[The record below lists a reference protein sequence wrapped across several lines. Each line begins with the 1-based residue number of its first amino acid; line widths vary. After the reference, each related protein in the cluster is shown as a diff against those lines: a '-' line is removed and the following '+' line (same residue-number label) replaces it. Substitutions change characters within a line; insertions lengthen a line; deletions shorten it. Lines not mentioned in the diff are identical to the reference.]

1 MTTLMQVA
9 DNVAIDLLDGLAIFD
24 DRSVN
29 ALVMQDICRGY
40 AMVGACYLLQRRNQT
55 TFRTWLAL
63 GAQAY
68 AHWLSVAPPSR
79 HTHAHAEPFLYA
91 VLAGDATLCAQ
102 IHQRLRPDFNQGCEY
117 EEDFAFARILQVLV
131 CVADPLPEV
140 NRLLAF
146 WRGVSGGG
154 EPEFAI
160 VEALVVRDSDA
171 LRSFLIDRL
180 DARQTTRRR
189 EQREGSG
196 NPDERL
202 ALGRIDL
209 ETAALLTIAR
219 DRLGLTLTID
229 HRLVP
234 PELLPP
240 ALASTAVVPANSWRD
255 EQRYHVYRDQ

>member
-9 DNVAIDLLDGLAIFD
+9 ENVAIDLLDGLATFD
-24 DRSVN
+24 DGSVS
-29 ALVMQDICRGY
+29 AMVMQDVSRGY
-40 AMVGACYLLQRRNQT
+40 AMIGACYLLQRRNQA

-68 AHWLSVAPPSR
+68 AQWLSVAPPSR

-102 IHQRLRPDFNQGCEY
+102 IHQRLRSDFNQGCEY
-117 EEDFAFARILQVLV
+117 EEDFAFARILQVVV
-131 CVADPLPEV
+131 CSANPLPEV
-140 NRLLAF
+140 TRLLVF
-146 WRGVSGGG
+146 WRGISGGG

-160 VEALVVRDSDA
+160 AEALVARDGDA
-171 LRSFLIDRL
+171 LHSLLFDRL
-180 DARQTTRRR
+180 EARQTSRRR
-189 EQREGSG
+189 EQRERSG

-219 DRLGLTLTID
+219 DRLGMTLTID
-229 HRLVP
+229 HRLLP

-240 ALASTAVVPANSWRD
+240 ALASTAVLPTNAWRD
-255 EQRYHVYRDQ
+255 EERYHVYRDQ

>member
-29 ALVMQDICRGY
+29 ALVMQDVCRGY
-40 AMVGACYLLQRRNQT
+40 AMVGACYLLQRSNQT

-68 AHWLSVAPPSR
+68 AHWLSIAPSSR

-91 VLAGDATLCAQ
+91 VLAGDAALCAL

-117 EEDFAFARILQVLV
+117 EEDFAFARILQVLG
-131 CVADPLPEV
+131 CAADPLPEAT
-140 NRLLAF
+140 RLLAF
-146 WRGVSGGG
+146 WRGISGGD

-160 VEALVVRDSDA
+160 AEALVARDGEA
-171 LRSFLIDRL
+171 LRSLLFDRL
-180 DARQTTRRR
+180 EARQTTRRR

-219 DRLGLTLTID
+219 DRLGMTLTID
-229 HRLVP
+229 HRLLP